1 MHWEAVPPSAQTY
14 ALAEWWYGARKRI
27 PKDDRKCFD
36 SLAVL
41 LLCWLLWKERNNRT
55 FNCRVRTVNDFL
67 SCVADEV
74 VSWYQA
80 GYKHL
85 VLVVGALGRLT
96 GRLTIT
102 V

>member
-1 MHWEAVPPSAQTY
+1 MRGHF
-14 ALAEWWYGARKRI
+14 I
-27 PKDDRKCFD
+27 
-36 SLAVL
+36 

-96 GRLTIT
+96 GRACLYFFFSILMQN
-102 V
+102 VPENGREKK